1 MECSNNMCMKRYD
14 IKCLNIASGAFKAYT
29 LAYKKKWVCP
39 DCICLKP
46 KSGNMETPVR
56 TDTADFNITTTPLNN
71 VNIHRGSRA
80 EFSPVMMDK
89 DVDAA
94 LLVELR
100 QFRSDIITRLDSQA
114 KAITQLQHQFLQT
127 KTDLDSLVKVIKV
140 IESRVTQTQNCKSQE
155 PIAEAVTKSSPTT
168 FAEAVTQNT
177 SPNILPTNVASNQYS
192 DKTQKVNKR
201 VATKSA
207 RSPVQL
213 NITDTVPIM
222 YPSKNVDDGANN
234 QTGWTTVRNKKF
246 SRVPKDVTVGNNTE
260 IKTILATER
269 KKHLHVWRLHPA
281 TTVEAMTNHVKSICG
296 QDVVLK
302 VEKIKHK
309 TERDYS
315 SFIIGV
321 PEQMYSELNKAEV
334 WPVKAEFKEW
344 IWFRGYTKDTYNEQQ

>member
-1 MECSNNMCMKRYD
+1 
-14 IKCLNIASGAFKAYT
+14 
-29 LAYKKKWVCP
+29 
-39 DCICLKP
+39 
-46 KSGNMETPVR
+46 
-56 TDTADFNITTTPLNN
+56 
-71 VNIHRGSRA
+71 
-80 EFSPVMMDK
+80 MMNK
-89 DVDAA
+89 DVEAA

-100 QFRSDIITRLDSQA
+100 QFRSDIITPLDSQA

-140 IESRVTQTQNCKSQE
+140 IESKVTQTQNYKSQE

-192 DKTQKVNKR
+192 AKTQKVNKR

-213 NITDTVPIM
+213 NTTDTVPIM
-222 YPSKNVDDGANN
+222 YPSKDVDDGANN

-302 VEKIKHK
+302 VEKIRHK

-344 IWFRGYTKDTYNEQQ
+344 IWFRGYTKDTYNEQ